1 MKGKMRDTSGSATLQ
16 KNKPL
21 EGLGQFFS
29 NYIIILPI
37 VLPVVVWTVIA
48 PNFMTYNNWM
58 NILRQIS
65 MVAILAAG
73 MFFVMLTGNIDMGL
87 ASVVGICS
95 CVFSKLMVEGHW
107 APALAGLATVVLGVT
122 CGAISGTLHTRC
134 GIPAFIATLGMQ
146 YVARGM
152 CYVVTNS
159 YPITGIPESIGW
171 IGRGYLR
178 IAGTDIIPWPV
189 IFMIVVFILVAFVA
203 AKTKFGRFVYSVGGN
218 SEAAYLSGIDDKMI
232 KTLVFMI
239 AGLAAALVS
248 IILTSRLSSGQP
260 IAGTGWEFK
269 AVIACVMGGASLSGG
284 KGKPIGVALGAV
296 FVGILENGMTL
307 LNISSYVQQVVQ
319 GVVLVAAIAFDVY
332 KTRRQAASK

>member
-37 VLPVVVWTVIA
+37 VLLVVVWTVIA

-152 CYVVTNS
+152 CHVVTNS

-232 KTLVFMI
+232 KTL
-239 AGLAAALVS
+239 LASCLPAKS
-248 IILTSRLSSGQP
+248 CPRRPCLTP
-260 IAGTGWEFK
+260 T
-269 AVIACVMGGASLSGG
+269 C
-284 KGKPIGVALGAV
+284 
-296 FVGILENGMTL
+296 
-307 LNISSYVQQVVQ
+307 
-319 GVVLVAAIAFDVY
+319 
-332 KTRRQAASK
+332 

>member
-1 MKGKMRDTSGSATLQ
+1 MPNKSGSATLQ
-16 KNKPL
+16 KNKTL
-21 EGLGQFFS
+21 EGMGQFFG

-37 VLPVVVWTVIA
+37 ILLVIVWTMVA

-95 CVFSKLMVEGHW
+95 CIFSKLMVEAEM
-107 APALAGLATVVLGVT
+107 APMLAGLVTVALGVT
-122 CGAISGTLHTRC
+122 CGLISGTLHTRC

-171 IGRGYLR
+171 VGRGYLQ
-178 IAGTDIIPWPV
+178 IAGKDIIPWPV
-189 IFMIVVFILVAFVA
+189 IFMIVVFVLVAFVA
-203 AKTKFGRFVYSVGGN
+203 SKTKFGRFVYSVGGN
-218 SEAAYLSGIDDKMI
+218 AEAAYLSGIDDKWI
-232 KTLVFMI
+232 KTFVFMI
-239 AGLAAALVS
+239 AGFAAALVS

-269 AVIACVMGGASLSGG
+269 AVIACVMGGVSLSGG
-284 KGKPIGVALGAV
+284 KGKPVGVALGAV

-319 GVVLVAAIAFDVY
+319 GIVLVGAIAFDVY

>member
-1 MKGKMRDTSGSATLQ
+1 MRNTSGSATLQ
-16 KNKPL
+16 KNKAL
-21 EGLGQFFS
+21 GGLGQFLS

-37 VLPVVVWTVIA
+37 ILLVIVWTAIA
-48 PNFMTYNNWM
+48 PNFMTYSNWM

-95 CVFSKLMVEGHW
+95 CVFSKLMVD
-107 APALAGLATVVLGVT
+107 ASMSPVVAGLLTVVLGVG
-122 CGAISGTLHTRC
+122 CGAISGVLYTRF
-134 GIPAFIATLGMQ
+134 GIPSFIATLGMQ

-159 YPITGIPESIGW
+159 YPITGIPDSIGW
-171 IGRGYLR
+171 IGRGYLQ
-178 IAGTDIIPWPV
+178 IGGTNIIPWPV
-189 IFMIVVFILVAFVA
+189 VFMIIVFVLVAFIA
-203 AKTKFGRFVYSVGGN
+203 SKTKFGRFVYSVGGN
-218 SEAAYLSGIDDKMI
+218 AEAAYLSGIDDKWI
-232 KTLVFMI
+232 KTSVFMI
-239 AGLAAALVS
+239 AGFSAALVS

-260 IAGTGWEFK
+260 VAGTGWEFK
-269 AVIACVMGGASLSGG
+269 AVIACVMGGVSLAGG
-284 KGKPIGVALGAV
+284 KGKPAGVALGAV

-307 LNISSYVQQVVQ
+307 LNINSYVQQVVQ

>member
-1 MKGKMRDTSGSATLQ
+1 MA
-16 KNKPL
+16 
-21 EGLGQFFS
+21 
-29 NYIIILPI
+29 PI
-37 VLPVVVWTVIA
+37 
-48 PNFMTYNNWM
+48 
-58 NILRQIS
+58 
-65 MVAILAAG
+65 
-73 MFFVMLTGNIDMGL
+73 
-87 ASVVGICS
+87 
-95 CVFSKLMVEGHW
+95 
-107 APALAGLATVVLGVT
+107 LAGLVTVALGIA
-122 CGAISGTLHTRC
+122 CGWISGALHTRC

-171 IGRGYLR
+171 VGRGYLQ
-178 IAGTDIIPWPV
+178 IAGKDIIPWPV
-189 IFMIVVFILVAFVA
+189 IFMIVVFVLVAFVA
-203 AKTKFGRFVYSVGGN
+203 SKTKFGRFVYSVGGN
-218 SEAAYLSGIDDKMI
+218 AEAAYLSGIDDKWI
-232 KTLVFMI
+232 KTFVFMI
-239 AGLAAALVS
+239 AGFAAALVS

-269 AVIACVMGGASLSGG
+269 AVIACVMGGVSLSGG

-319 GVVLVAAIAFDVY
+319 GIVLVGAIAFDVY

>member
-1 MKGKMRDTSGSATLQ
+1 MRNTPSSAPLQ
-16 KNKPL
+16 KNKSM
-21 EGLGQFFS
+21 EGVLQFLS
-29 NYIIILPI
+29 NYIIIVPI
-37 VLPVVVWTVIA
+37 VLLVIIWSIVA

-73 MFFVMLTGNIDMGL
+73 MFFVMLTGNIDLGL

-95 CVFSKLMVEGHW
+95 CVFSKLMVEAGW
-107 APALAGLATVVLGVT
+107 SPVLAGLTTVALGVS
-122 CGAISGTLHTRC
+122 CGLISGTLHTRC

-146 YVARGM
+146 YAARGM

-171 IGRGYLR
+171 IGRGYLE
-178 IAGTDIIPWPV
+178 IGGVEIIPWPV
-189 IFMIVVFILVAFVA
+189 IFMIVVFIVVTFIAS
-203 AKTKFGRFVYSVGGN
+203 KTKFGRFVYSVGGN
-218 SEAAYLSGIDDKMI
+218 SEAAYLSGIDDKAI
-232 KTLVFMI
+232 KTYVFMI

-269 AVIACVMGGASLSGG
+269 AVIACVMGGASLTGG
-284 KGKPIGVALGAV
+284 KGKPVGVALGAV

-319 GVVLVAAIAFDVY
+319 GVVLVGAIAFDVY
-332 KTRRQAASK
+332 KARRQAASK